1 MNIFKYIFILF
12 TIVFTSFSAA
22 EERILYKEMT
32 DNIPSLNK
40 ETEVYLGD
48 RMLVQRHG
56 SWRECITPKESYT
69 KKKMGGWIYE
79 LKAGQPICKKEASSK
94 GYLPNY
100 TSVKNGKGEPY
111 NMEVRISEDKKD
123 LYKLCWISAGLKS
136 ACVKKISKDSLEVG
150 ETFLYSENSFQQ
162 TIEYSGK
169 SGNILKFI
177 YSEFQ
182 DGFSRQS
189 FNREFQVDLT
199 EGDIVAF
206 KGALLKIHDAT
217 NVSIKYSVVRNFG
230 KK

>member
-22 EERILYKEMT
+22 EERILYKEIT

-69 KKKMGGWIYE
+69 KKKMGGWIYQ
-79 LKAGQPICKKEASSK
+79 LKAGQPICKEEASAK
-94 GYLPNY
+94 DYKANY
-100 TSVKNGKGEPY
+100 EDVLNGNGDYHPMKIRLSNDKN
-111 NMEVRISEDKKD
+111 D
-123 LYKLCWISAGLKS
+123 LYKLCWRWGGMSGACIKKLSKEDLK
-136 ACVKKISKDSLEVG
+136 VG
-150 ETFLYSENSFQQ
+150 ETFLYTENSFQQ